1 MVHYSADYI
10 KLSICQTQRKNKY
23 SIPTNMVHKRHVGY
37 CQFTLIQH
45 LSSLY
50 TLQWRQPFNRAQTK
64 ENINAPRHRPLW
76 GEFTGDWLIP
86 AQMANVSIWWRH
98 HEMCDQCSV
107 DAGWGGG
114 GGGWGG
120 GGGVGWGV
128 SVSVPWMR
136 GGGWGVGGG
145 GGGWGG
151 GVGGVGGGG
160 GGGGGGGVGE

>member
-45 LSSLY
+45 FSSLY

-107 DAGWGGG
+107 DAGWGWVGVGG
-114 GGGWGG
+114 WGWVGVGGWGG
-120 GGGVGWGV
+120 VGVGGGGCRGGGV
-128 SVSVPWMR
+128 
-136 GGGWGVGGG
+136 G

-151 GVGGVGGGG
+151 GVS
-160 GGGGGGGVGE
+160 